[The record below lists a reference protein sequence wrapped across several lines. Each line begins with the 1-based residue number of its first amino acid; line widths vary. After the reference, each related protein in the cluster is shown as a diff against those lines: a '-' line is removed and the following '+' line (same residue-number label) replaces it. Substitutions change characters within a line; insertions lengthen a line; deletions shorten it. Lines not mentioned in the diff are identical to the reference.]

1 MKHELDEGRLKFVD
15 LMIGTNIDGVFMDM
29 QAANVARDSARD
41 IEKGEE
47 VLALEMEW
55 IDAIVD
61 QIFLMLR
68 LLNLR
73 YLQRFA

>member
-1 MKHELDEGRLKFVD
+1 
-15 LMIGTNIDGVFMDM
+15 MDM

>member
-47 VLALEMEW
+47 VLALEME
-55 IDAIVD
+55 
-61 QIFLMLR
+61 
-68 LLNLR
+68 
-73 YLQRFA
+73 